1 MKRNSLVLTIAVALC
16 LILSVNVFAAQTV
29 NDLGQNISF
38 EMPDGW
44 TQIPDSEID
53 SENIRYAFEKDNDE
67 DGTYFVYSV
76 FDLYENVSEE
86 EKEDVERNDIN
97 NSTVTV
103 EEYRDIIASD
113 LESDPSI
120 SNLNVEKATVGEND
134 YFKVTFNQEYEE
146 GYIEDV
152 VVYAHIYNGYETYFR
167 YETFGELNE
176 EDVDSIIGTVS
187 FNGETKSNK
196 TKTDA
201 QKTAENVGKS
211 ALTGVLKYVLIV
223 AVPAVIGLVARARVR
238 RKEKKA
244 EKNNPVIT
252 NTVQPI
258 PVAQPMTTPEP
269 MSEAPVQEA
278 QPMPTPEPMSE
289 APAQEAQPVNEAA
302 ESASWTCPY
311 CGTVGEGTFCANCG
325 AKRE

>member
-1 MKRNSLVLTIAVALC
+1 MKKISLVLTVAVTLC
-16 LILSVNVFAAQTV
+16 LLLSVNVFAAQTV

-53 SENIRYAFEKDNDE
+53 SENIKYAFEKDNDE

-86 EKEDVERNDIN
+86 EKEDVERSDIN

-201 QKTAENVGKS
+201 QKTAENVSKS

-223 AVPAVIGLVARARVR
+223 AIPAVIGLVARARVR

-258 PVAQPMTTPEP
+258 PVAQPM
-269 MSEAPVQEA
+269 
-278 QPMPTPEPMSE
+278 PTPEPTAE
-289 APAQEAQPVNEAA
+289 APAQEAQPVNEPAG
-302 ESASWTCPY
+302 STSWTCPY
-311 CGTVGEGTFCANCG
+311 CGTVGEGAFCANCG

>member
-1 MKRNSLVLTIAVALC
+1 MKKISLLSVIAVALC
-16 LILSVNVFAAQTV
+16 LLLSVNVFAEQTV

-53 SENIRYAFEKDNDE
+53 SENVRYAFEKDNDE

-86 EKEDVERNDIN
+86 EKEDVERSDIN

-269 MSEAPVQEA
+269 TA
-278 QPMPTPEPMSE
+278 E
-289 APAQEAQPVNEAA
+289 APAQEAQSVNEAA

-311 CGTVGEGTFCANCG
+311 CGTVGEGMFCANCG